1 MDSVSMR
8 AHVFRLWHFFFN
20 GYSVSFGR
28 RPTFKVCFI
37 SSGHAHS
44 SASCAGKL
52 LVDVFFFFF
61 SKYVEEKS
69 VTAAGFVPV
78 EFIACMLQPIQTDS
92 ACSHLCTDWSIFRVS
107 AGKSAH
113 LGATAIP
120 LALFVEILL

>member
-37 SSGHAHS
+37 CSGHAHS

-61 SKYVEEKS
+61 FQIRRGKVSYS
-69 VTAAGFVPV
+69 
-78 EFIACMLQPIQTDS
+78 CW
-92 ACSHLCTDWSIFRVS
+92 LCAS
-107 AGKSAH
+107 
-113 LGATAIP
+113 
-120 LALFVEILL
+120 